1 MQSDA
6 DSAVVDRR
14 QAHRHQ
20 AHAFGNRTGDFM
32 TAENTGSSNASTAP
46 QWNLERIN
54 RLITDLEQE
63 LAMAPD
69 HDEVQRLRH
78 EIEILRT
85 ALNAS
90 AGRDVNDEDLHSAR
104 SSFQRMS
111 AAVENEV
118 LKDSPYIAEI
128 GRILG
133 MV

>member
-1 MQSDA
+1 
-6 DSAVVDRR
+6 
-14 QAHRHQ
+14 
-20 AHAFGNRTGDFM
+20 M
-32 TAENTGSSNASTAP
+32 TEEHMGANSASTGA
-46 QWNLERIN
+46 QMNLERIN
-54 RLITDLEQE
+54 LLVSDLEQE
-63 LAMAPD
+63 LARAPD
-69 HDEVQRLRH
+69 REDVQRLRH
-78 EIEILRT
+78 ELEVLRT

-90 AGRDVNDEDLHSAR
+90 AGRTATDEEMHSAR

>member
-1 MQSDA
+1 
-6 DSAVVDRR
+6 
-14 QAHRHQ
+14 
-20 AHAFGNRTGDFM
+20 M
-32 TAENTGSSNASTAP
+32 TAENTGAGSASTTP

-54 RLITDLEQE
+54 RLVSDLEQE
-63 LAMAPD
+63 LARAPD
-69 HDEVQRLRH
+69 RDEVQRLRH

-90 AGRDVNDEDLHSAR
+90 AGRDVNDDDLHSAR

-118 LKDSPYIAEI
+118 LKDSPYIAEL

>member
-1 MQSDA
+1 
-6 DSAVVDRR
+6 
-14 QAHRHQ
+14 
-20 AHAFGNRTGDFM
+20 M
-32 TAENTGSSNASTAP
+32 TAENTGATGASHGP
-46 QWNLERIN
+46 QWNLDRIN
-54 RLITDLEQE
+54 RLVSDLEQE
-63 LAMAPD
+63 LARAPD
-69 HDEVQRLRH
+69 RDEVQRLRN
-78 EIEILRT
+78 ELEVLRS

-90 AGRDVNDEDLHSAR
+90 AGRDVSEEDLHSAR

>member
-1 MQSDA
+1 
-6 DSAVVDRR
+6 
-14 QAHRHQ
+14 
-20 AHAFGNRTGDFM
+20 M
-32 TAENTGSSNASTAP
+32 TAENTGASNASTTP
-46 QWNLERIN
+46 PWNLERIN
-54 RLITDLEQE
+54 RLVSDLEQE
-63 LAMAPD
+63 LARAPD
-69 HDEVQRLRH
+69 RDEVQRLRH

>member
-1 MQSDA
+1 
-6 DSAVVDRR
+6 
-14 QAHRHQ
+14 
-20 AHAFGNRTGDFM
+20 M
-32 TAENTGSSNASTAP
+32 TAENTGASNASTAP

-54 RLITDLEQE
+54 HLVSDLEQE
-63 LAMAPD
+63 LARAPD
-69 HDEVQRLRH
+69 RDEVQRLRN

-111 AAVENEV
+111 AALENEV

>member
-1 MQSDA
+1 
-6 DSAVVDRR
+6 
-14 QAHRHQ
+14 
-20 AHAFGNRTGDFM
+20 M
-32 TAENTGSSNASTAP
+32 TEEHMGANSASTGA
-46 QWNLERIN
+46 QMNLERIN
-54 RLITDLEQE
+54 LLVSDLEQE
-63 LAMAPD
+63 LARAPERE
-69 HDEVQRLRH
+69 EVQRLRQ
-78 EIEILRT
+78 ELEVLRA

-90 AGRDVNDEDLHSAR
+90 AGGTASDEDLHSAR

>member
-1 MQSDA
+1 MLKA
-6 DSAVVDRR
+6 PWLTGAWLATIMPMHFATR
-14 QAHRHQ
+14 QETLCLQ
-20 AHAFGNRTGDFM
+20 N
-32 TAENTGSSNASTAP
+32 
-46 QWNLERIN
+46 
-54 RLITDLEQE
+54 
-63 LAMAPD
+63 
-69 HDEVQRLRH
+69 EVQRLRH

-90 AGRDVNDEDLHSAR
+90 AGRDVNDDDLHSAR

>member
-1 MQSDA
+1 
-6 DSAVVDRR
+6 
-14 QAHRHQ
+14 
-20 AHAFGNRTGDFM
+20 M
-32 TAENTGSSNASTAP
+32 TEENMGATNASSGP
-46 QWNLERIN
+46 QMNLERIN
-54 RLITDLEQE
+54 LLVSDLEQE
-63 LAMAPD
+63 LARAP
-69 HDEVQRLRH
+69 EREELQRLRH
-78 EIEILRT
+78 ELEVLRN

-90 AGRDVNDEDLHSAR
+90 AGRDVTDDDIHSAR

>member
-1 MQSDA
+1 MQTDA
-6 DSAVVDRR
+6 DGAIVDRR
-14 QAHRHQ
+14 QAYRQ
-20 AHAFGNRTGDFM
+20 QTHAFSNQTGDFM
-32 TAENTGSSNASTAP
+32 TAENTGASKASTAP

-54 RLITDLEQE
+54 HLVSDLEQE
-63 LAMAPD
+63 LARAPD
-69 HDEVQRLRH
+69 RDEVQRLRQ
-78 EIEILRT
+78 EIEVLRT

-90 AGRDVNDEDLHSAR
+90 AGRDVNDDDLHSAR

>member
-1 MQSDA
+1 
-6 DSAVVDRR
+6 
-14 QAHRHQ
+14 
-20 AHAFGNRTGDFM
+20 M
-32 TAENTGSSNASTAP
+32 TAENTGATSASTGP

-54 RLITDLEQE
+54 RLVSDLEQE
-63 LAMAPD
+63 LANAPD
-69 HDEVQRLRH
+69 RDEVQRLRQ
-78 EIEILRT
+78 ELEILRS

-90 AGRDVNDEDLHSAR
+90 AGRDVNDEYLHSAR